1 MPRRR
6 IITRLARDVALAVS
20 VAWLVYTLASWFLA
34 WNPADAGAYYDAAER
49 LKSGAPLYPAVN
61 PEAHEVY
68 RYAPWF
74 AAAWIP
80 ITIMPRDLA
89 LHGWSLLMLGASLA
103 AVWPLLRR
111 PSWASLILA
120 VLCAQVL
127 VETAMFGNAHP
138 LVVAMLSL
146 TVRRR
151 TGPFWVGVATSLK
164 LVPVLFAL
172 VWLVR
177 GEWRKALIAIGTAI
191 VLWLPAL
198 AFDLSHYVVSPG
210 TGLLSL
216 YAVSPALWL
225 VAALASVGWRG
236 YALVTRSRFTWT
248 SAAILMFLGPPRVA
262 TSYLAFLVPG
272 LELTRR
278 DGSLRSFSSDHPRAS
293 SSPDASSR
301 DWEAPTNRIA
311 ES

>member
-1 MPRRR
+1 M
-6 IITRLARDVALAVS
+6 TRNISQHQAKVLLLRTARNLSLAVS
-20 VAWLVYTLASWFLA
+20 VAWLLYTLASWFLA

-49 LKSGAPLYPAVN
+49 LRTGAPLYPAVS

-80 ITIMPRDLA
+80 ITALPRDLA
-89 LHGWSLLMLGASLA
+89 LHAWSLLMLVASIV

-111 PSWASLILA
+111 PSWTSVILA

-138 LVVAMLSL
+138 LVVATLSL
-146 TVRRR
+146 TITRRS
-151 TGPFWVGVATSLK
+151 GPFWVGVAISLK
-164 LVPVLFAL
+164 LVPLLFAL

-177 GEWRKALIAIGTAI
+177 GEWRKALVAIGTAG

-216 YAVSPALWL
+216 YAVSPVLWL
-225 VAALASVGWRG
+225 VGALVSAAWLG
-236 YALVTRSRFTWT
+236 YALLTRSRFMWT

-262 TSYLAFLVPG
+262 TSYLAFLVPAV
-272 LELTRR
+272 ELTRR
-278 DGSLRSFSSDHPRAS
+278 DESPRAADS
-293 SSPDASSR
+293 ALR
-301 DWEAPTNRIA
+301 T
-311 ES
+311 